1 MEFLPHHE
9 FRRCVARYAADK
21 KMRRFSCWDQWL
33 CMAFA
38 QLTPRE
44 SLRDIEVCLRAMGSK
59 LYHLGIRGGVSR
71 STLADANEC
80 RDWRVYA
87 DLAHILIAIARRH
100 RQENSAR
107 GYQPLHFFAGRRLYR
122 F

>member
-44 SLRDIEVCLRAMGSK
+44 SLRDIEVCLRAMGSNVYK
-59 LYHLGIRGGVSR
+59 PIDSVDGHVATGLERSATSEHGGQFLQDLPPGTYEITVAR
-71 STLADANEC
+71 SGLTPVVVK
-80 RDWRVYA
+80 RT
-87 DLAHILIAIARRH
+87 
-100 RQENSAR
+100 
-107 GYQPLHFFAGRRLYR
+107 
-122 F
+122 